1 MNCMPEFPAALPD
14 FLACQE
20 RLAGRSLTENERE
33 VSAAF
38 LEVFNDVADGKL
50 DAQAVLQKLD
60 QYAEDSAPQ
69 LAQFLAAARNWVLAA
84 NAQRQARG

>member
-1 MNCMPEFPAALPD
+1 MKRVIELPATVPDCME
-14 FLACQE
+14 CHE

-33 VSAAF
+33 VAVAF
-38 LEVFNDVADGKL
+38 LGLFNDVATGKL
-50 DAQAVLQKLD
+50 DARAVLQKLD